1 MNILI
6 VFAHP
11 EPRSLNGTLKNAAV
25 SFLEAT
31 GHQVIVSDLYQQ
43 KWKSQADG
51 GDFLQYTPDQRLIV
65 AQAAKE
71 AYHQQLQS
79 PDITAEQEKVM
90 WADLVIYQF
99 PLWWFT
105 MPAILKGW
113 FDRVYTNGFGY
124 GTGQRYGGGKLAG
137 KKGMLLITTG
147 GDFNTFTDSGIH
159 GNINDLLFPIHHG
172 IMWYTGM
179 AALPPFL
186 VHSANHISEADV
198 DKSITAL
205 KERLSTLETTDTI
218 PYYSVPNGDYDEHSL
233 LKAHLHLPTS
243 TLNTH
248 TRLH

>member
-25 SFLEAT
+25 GFLEAA

-43 KWKSQADG
+43 QWKSQADG
-51 GDFLQYTPDQRLIV
+51 GDFLQYNNSQRLIV

-71 AYHQQLQS
+71 AYHQQQQS
-79 PDITAEQEKVM
+79 PDITAEQEKVL

-99 PLWWFT
+99 PLWWFS

-147 GDFNTFTDSGIH
+147 GDVNTFTNRGIH
-159 GNINDLLFPIHHG
+159 GNIHDLLFPIHHG

-186 VHSANHISEADV
+186 VHSANHISETDV
-198 DKSITAL
+198 NKSIEEL
-205 KERLSTLETTDTI
+205 KERLSTLDTTATI
-218 PYYSVPNGDYDEHSL
+218 PYYSVPNGDYDEKSL
-233 LKAHLHLPTS
+233 LNENLHLPKAS
-243 TLNTH
+243 LAIH
-248 TRLH
+248 TQL